1 MAKAK
6 NPGKNTNKD
15 KKCWVRVNNQGSTYT
30 ICGVPSKGPK
40 KPVAVI
46 TKPITSEEFT
56 AIHGPYTELTDS
68 RKAEYHA
75 LAMRRKRWE
84 ERQASI
90 QGQGFIDKF
99 REAKKQERSKDS
111 KAREE
116 QSQARAKARKEKK
129 ETQQQQK
136 AEKGEKST
144 KTGKF
149 VAPKSL
155 TNNSSLVNI
164 NKTLKEI
171 EDSSNPDTRNNNI
184 IGLNVALKKDINKMS
199 PKDFLNFKQS
209 GGDNVVISI
218 IKKGAKTDMSEFI
231 KNNMK
236 KRNQE
241 VQKKLKE
248 KKK

>member
-6 NPGKNTNKD
+6 NPGKNTNNS

-40 KPVAVI
+40 KPPAVI

-56 AIHGPYTELTDS
+56 EIHGPYTELTDS

-90 QGQGFIDKF
+90 QGQGFIEDF
-99 REAKKQERSKDS
+99 RDAKRDERK
-111 KAREE
+111 KNAEEREKNAD
-116 QSQARAKARKEKK
+116 ARAKVRAEKK
-129 ETQQQQK
+129 EKEKDKK
-136 AEKGEKST
+136 AEKGGK
-144 KTGKF
+144 KTSKF
-149 VAPKSL
+149 VAPKVL
-155 TNNSSLVNI
+155 TNNKTLVNI
-164 NKTLKEI
+164 NKALSNA
-171 EDSSNPDTRNNNI
+171 EDSSADTRNNFI
-184 IGLNVALKKDINKMS
+184 IGMNVALRNDINKMS
-199 PKDFLNFKQS
+199 AKDFLKFKQS

-218 IKKGAKTDMSEFI
+218 IKKQTKKDMSDFI
-231 KNNMK
+231 KANMD
-236 KRNQE
+236 KRNKE

-248 KKK
+248 KK